1 MVYGFII
8 YQNTIYK
15 NVNCCYKLLQLSHLL
30 FLCSSVEL
38 SIHYGEAMNL
48 QLKQIRLD
56 GNTQPRVQLNEEVVA
71 EYTEAVKQGAEFPP
85 VTVYH
90 DGSDYWLADGFHRY
104 FAHKRAAKDEVAADV
119 RTGTLRDATLHSVGA
134 NGRHGLRRTNEDKRR
149 AVMILLN
156 DIEWSEWSDSEI
168 ARRCE
173 VSHQTVA
180 RVKNSLQVEAKP
192 ERKFVNK
199 HGTESVM
206 KVDNI
211 NKREEFE
218 KEDPIVEMA
227 SEIESLAQENTNLK
241 EKIAL
246 GAMDLPDDEKLDIE
260 EQLAQYKQRISV
272 LEVENEAMRRSR
284 DSLQNEKAELVKQ
297 VMYWKKRAEKSEKQ
311 AA

>member
-1 MVYGFII
+1 
-8 YQNTIYK
+8 
-15 NVNCCYKLLQLSHLL
+15 
-30 FLCSSVEL
+30 
-38 SIHYGEAMNL
+38 MNI

-71 EYTEAVKQGAEFPP
+71 EYTESINQGAEFPP
-85 VTVYH
+85 VTVFH

-104 FAHKRAAKDEVAADV
+104 FAHKRAAKTEIEADV

-134 NGRHGLRRTNEDKRR
+134 NGQHGLRRTNEDKRR

-180 RVKNSLQVEAKP
+180 RVKNSLQVESKP

-206 KVDNI
+206 KVDKI

-227 SEIESLAQENTNLK
+227 TEIETLSQENTQLR

-246 GAMDLPDDEKLDIE
+246 GTMDLSDDEKLDIE
-260 EQLAQYKQRISV
+260 EQLAQYKQRINV
-272 LEVENEAMRRSR
+272 LEAEHEAMRRSR
-284 DSLQNEKAELVKQ
+284 DSLLNEKAELVKQ

>member
-1 MVYGFII
+1 
-8 YQNTIYK
+8 
-15 NVNCCYKLLQLSHLL
+15 
-30 FLCSSVEL
+30 
-38 SIHYGEAMNL
+38 MNL

-56 GNTQPRVQLNEEVVA
+56 GNTQPRVQLNQEVVA
-71 EYTEAVKQGAEFPP
+71 EYAEALNQGAEFPP

-104 FAHKRAAKDEVAADV
+104 FAHKRAAKSEIAADV

-134 NGRHGLRRTNEDKRR
+134 NDKHGLRRTNEDKRR

-156 DIEWSEWSDSEI
+156 DVEWSEWSDSEI
-168 ARRCE
+168 ARRCG

-180 RVKNSLQVEAKP
+180 RIKNSLQVEAKP
-192 ERKFVNK
+192 ERKFINK

-206 KVDNI
+206 KVDNM

-227 SEIESLAQENTNLK
+227 SEIASLAQENTSLR

-246 GAMDLPDDEKLDIE
+246 GAMDLPDNEKVDIE
-260 EQLAQYKQRISV
+260 EQLAQYKQRINV
-272 LEVENEAMRRSR
+272 LEAEHEAMRRSR
-284 DSLQNEKAELVKQ
+284 DSLLNEKAELVKQ
-297 VMYWKKRAEKSEKQ
+297 VLYWKKRAEKSEKQ